1 MFCEFLQKLKDKH
14 FVSFSSLHFFFF
26 PGMNFELE
34 TELEHLNLALDFVS
48 HWGNPLVFHF
58 TEV

>member
-1 MFCEFLQKLKDKH
+1 
-14 FVSFSSLHFFFF
+14 
-26 PGMNFELE
+26 MNFELE

-48 HWGNPLVFHF
+48 HWRNPLVFHF

>member
-1 MFCEFLQKLKDKH
+1 MFCEFLQKLNTLYR
-14 FVSFSSLHFFFF
+14 SPPSIFFFF